1 METNTATI
9 WLMALVPLSISPG
22 PANVLFAAC
31 GGTFGVRATIPFW
44 LGTNLIC
51 VLQSLVVG
59 LGFAATVSKLP
70 EVANILKY
78 AGVAVLLYLAVR
90 FFLSGVSRKEV
101 VKPLSFKQ
109 GVVVELLNAKYLL
122 IPVVMFSQFYSPE
135 ENGLVGLYTLTLALA
150 ALTMVSNFVWMMGG
164 NILTSFTAK
173 EWVTKYQGVFF
184 GMLLL
189 CGLE

>member
-1 METNTATI
+1 MT

-22 PANVLFAAC
+22 PANVLFAAS
-31 GGTFGVRATIPFW
+31 GGTFGVRATVPFW

-59 LGFAATVSKLP
+59 LGLAAAVLKFP
-70 EVANILKY
+70 EVAKLLKY

-122 IPVVMFSQFYSPE
+122 IPIVMFSQFYSPE
-135 ENGLVGLYTLTLALA
+135 ENGLVGLFTLTLALA
-150 ALTMVSNFVWMMGG
+150 ALTMVSNFVWVAGG
-164 NILTSFTAK
+164 NILTSFLAK
-173 EWVTKYQGVFF
+173 EWVAKYQGVFF
-184 GMLLL
+184 GSILFVTAAWL
-189 CGLE
+189 GIG